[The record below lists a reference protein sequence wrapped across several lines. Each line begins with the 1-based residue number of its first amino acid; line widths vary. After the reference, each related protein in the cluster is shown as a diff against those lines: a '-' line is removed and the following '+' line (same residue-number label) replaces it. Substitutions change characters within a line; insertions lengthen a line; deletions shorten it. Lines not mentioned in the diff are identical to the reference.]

1 MLYHLLA
8 HLVAFLIELFTIRC
22 RSDQPKDLEILLLRQ
37 QLRILQRH
45 HPATPRIARWEK
57 LGLAVL
63 AAKFTDLGSGAKTKL
78 NHVLLLF
85 KPDTV
90 LKWHREL
97 VRRKWSFDNGP
108 KNGRP
113 ATNLELQAL
122 LLRLAEENPS
132 WGYSKLHGELLKR
145 GYRIGRST
153 GRDILKRQPIAP
165 APERIKTGGN
175 WRNLVRHYGQQI
187 LATDFFTVETA
198 WLKTLYALFFIEIGS
213 RRVHFAG
220 CTDHPTAEWVVQQAR
235 QLTWTLQ
242 DAQRS
247 TRCLIHDRDAKFPPE
262 DVR

>member
-1 MLYHLLA
+1 MLYHVLAQLLS
-8 HLVAFLIELFTIRC
+8 LLLDLFTTSR
-22 RSDQPKDLEILLLRQ
+22 RSDHQKDLEILLLHQ

-45 HPATPRIARWEK
+45 HPLTPRISRWEK
-57 LGLAVL
+57 RGLAVL
-63 AAKFTDLGSGAKTKL
+63 AAKFTGVERGAKTKL
-78 NHVLLLF
+78 GQVLLLF

-90 LKWHREL
+90 LRWHRDL
-97 VRRKWSFDNGP
+97 VRRQWTCADRART
-108 KNGRP
+108 GRP
-113 ATNLELQAL
+113 VTRPELQEL
-122 LLRLAEENPS
+122 LLRLARENPS

-145 GYRIGRST
+145 GYCIGRST